1 MIGVDAAGARDRAKK
16 VRCEV
21 AARGVGAEVLA
32 LLAEDPKS
40 EARRAVAHNEQ
51 TLVSGG
57 REPPLY
63 LVERLWRGSV
73 GAGCSP
79 RRVGLYPPVT

>member
-1 MIGVDAAGARDRAKK
+1 MSLQTTGSLASAMSSSSHSCVDSFSAT
-16 VRCEV
+16 V
-21 AARGVGAEVLA
+21 
-32 LLAEDPKS
+32 
-40 EARRAVAHNEQ
+40 
-51 TLVSGG
+51 VSGG

>member
-1 MIGVDAAGARDRAKK
+1 MEAAAQTHGSIR
-16 VRCEV
+16 E
-21 AARGVGAEVLA
+21 AEQNMG
-32 LLAEDPKS
+32 DPQS
-40 EARRAVAHNEQ
+40 
-51 TLVSGG
+51 LVSGG

>member
-1 MIGVDAAGARDRAKK
+1 MSEPVRSTRRAKRLLSAEQK
-16 VRCEV
+16 HEIWLKILTGEV
-21 AARGVGAEVLA
+21 TTNEAAA
-32 LLAEDPKS
+32 
-40 EARRAVAHNEQ
+40 
-51 TLVSGG
+51 LVSSG